1 MAAYFEDLVVG
12 HPYFGSELIADQQE
26 MLEYGRRFDPWPM
39 HADPDIGD
47 ASPLGGLVASGGYT
61 ISLWYLSA
69 HSYLRA
75 PGREWMFLG
84 GFDWH
89 VKFAQPLRPGDRVR
103 VRSVVTEK
111 RLSSKPGRG
120 TVNTQ
125 TDLIDHQDEPVLL
138 VSAAIMMA
146 TRPGPSGSKPE
157 NEE

>member
-1 MAAYFEDLVVG
+1 MGAVYFEDLEIG
-12 HPYFGSELIADQQE
+12 RPYFGAELVADEAE

-47 ASPLGGLVASGGYT
+47 ASPLGGLVASGGYA

-75 PGREWMFLG
+75 PGNEWAFLG

-89 VKFAQPLRPGDRVR
+89 VQFSRPLRPGVRVR
-103 VRSVVTEK
+103 TRSVVTEK

-120 TVNTQ
+120 IVNTQ
-125 TDLIDHQDEPVLL
+125 TDLIDQADEPVLRIS
-138 VSAAIMMA
+138 SAILMA
-146 TRPGPSGSKPE
+146 TRPSST
-157 NEE
+157 